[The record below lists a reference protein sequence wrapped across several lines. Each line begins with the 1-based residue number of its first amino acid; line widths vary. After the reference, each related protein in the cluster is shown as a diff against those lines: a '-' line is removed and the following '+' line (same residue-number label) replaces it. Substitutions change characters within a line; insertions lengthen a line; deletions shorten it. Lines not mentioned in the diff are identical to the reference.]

1 MVTLVVRHHMES
13 RRITLN
19 TNDNLSPSPGQV
31 TGPGLS
37 YMKVSSL
44 PDVKKH
50 VLQHPRIV
58 YRLPP
63 HFHTVHLNTSH
74 ATSTLGGADSAI
86 QELIRLA
93 LGRLSGR
100 IFVEMRHRVE
110 LLGLGFEDPADL
122 TFFVL
127 MLPPPWQVK

>member
-1 MVTLVVRHHMES
+1 
-13 RRITLN
+13 
-19 TNDNLSPSPGQV
+19 
-31 TGPGLS
+31 
-37 YMKVSSL
+37 MKVSSL
-44 PDVKKH
+44 ADVKKH
-50 VLQHPRIV
+50 VLQHPRIL

-63 HFHTVHLNTSH
+63 HFHTAHLNTSH
-74 ATSTLGGADSAI
+74 ITAIIGGPDSAI
-86 QELIRLA
+86 QDLIRLA

-110 LLGLGFEDPADL
+110 LLVLGFEDPADL